1 MPDHQTNAPNDRLL
15 QPRLF
20 RAPTTADEAPQPS
33 SKLMRHRKRPEWG
46 VAICAWIR
54 RERQAYQFEDGKL
67 RIFPKTHVHL
77 LEPVERPTEETMR
90 TVRALRAASGLNQAR
105 RNLDRG
111 DEVQLTFDQQLVLF
125 KHLYDNGFEDE
136 SWQKEHRG
144 AGAPRT
150 LKRHRDPMIELAAEK
165 LNQEALQALVDQQR
179 YETVIER
186 LTDLLDAT
194 DLVTKRHVAPLKKMH
209 FSEAQRVA
217 EALVEMLYGEQS
229 LRHRLEIFANAVLRA
244 TGKAPTWPLM
254 TAPLALRF
262 PATHVCVRPSSFR
275 EQAKTAGDGL
285 KLDRRFNAQHY
296 ARVLH
301 MAQDVSDR
309 LAAANYE
316 PKDLLDIH
324 DFIWVTLRPAAR
336 DKLDE
341 ITAGPVSST
350 QIIKQPTNEQKDD
363 TAVDAA

>member
-1 MPDHQTNAPNDRLL
+1 MTDSQTYAPNDRLL

-20 RAPTTADEAPQPS
+20 RAPTTVEEAPQPS
-33 SKLMRHRKRPEWG
+33 SKLMRHKKRPEWG
-46 VAICAWIR
+46 AAICAWVR

-77 LEPVERPTEETMR
+77 MEPLQRSPEETMR

-105 RNLDRG
+105 RKLDRG

-125 KHLYDNGFEDE
+125 KHLYEQGFETE
-136 SWQKEHRG
+136 SWQKDHRG
-144 AGAPRT
+144 VDAPRT
-150 LKRHRDPMIELAAEK
+150 LKRHRDPVVELAADK
-165 LNQEALQALVDQQR
+165 LDQRGLEELIEQQR

-186 LTDLLDAT
+186 LVDVLDAT
-194 DLVTKRHVAPLKKMH
+194 DLVTKRHVKPLKNVPWA
-209 FSEAQRVA
+209 EAERVA
-217 EALVEMLYGEQS
+217 EALVEMLYGDQS
-229 LRHRLEIFANAVLRA
+229 LRHRLDVFSGAILRA
-244 TGKAPTWPLM
+244 TGKTPTWPLM

-262 PATHVCVRPSSFR
+262 PATHVCVRPSTFR

-285 KLDRRFNAQHY
+285 RLDRRFNAQHY
-296 ARVLH
+296 ARVLN
-301 MAQDVSDR
+301 MAQDVSAR
-309 LAAANYE
+309 LAAAGYE
-316 PKDLLDIH
+316 PKDMLDIH

-336 DKLDE
+336 EKLDE

-350 QIIKQPTNEQKDD
+350 QIVKQPTNEEDD